1 MQNVYLGMA
10 YLCKVYCLQ
19 ENVETNLTLS
29 FQLPELIT
37 YFCYQNASHNSLS
50 NELHYYCRPYQIM
63 NNIDNENQKLN
74 HRTPCIFF
82 F

>member
-1 MQNVYLGMA
+1 MEERQNVYLGMA
-10 YLCKVYCLQ
+10 CLCKVYCLQ

-37 YFCYQNASHNSLS
+37 YFCYQNASHNSLL

-63 NNIDNENQKLN
+63 NNID
-74 HRTPCIFF
+74 
-82 F
+82 